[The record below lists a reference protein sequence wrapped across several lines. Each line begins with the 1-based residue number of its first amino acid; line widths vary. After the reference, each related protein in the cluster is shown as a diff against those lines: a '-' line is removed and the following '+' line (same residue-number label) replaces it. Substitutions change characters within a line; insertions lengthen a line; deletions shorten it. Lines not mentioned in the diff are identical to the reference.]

1 MMTKMTGVLTR
12 VLDDEARVQIDAFEY
27 QVLVPETVR
36 RQIQLKKGQE
46 VTFHVTEFLE
56 GNGGG
61 NRFIPRRI
69 GFLTEHEL
77 DFFDLF
83 CTVDKI
89 GVKKALKAMARPI
102 REIAGAIHRQD
113 ARWLS
118 TLPGIGAQTAD
129 QIIISLKKKVVPFA
143 TLPAEPAAPTLTEP
157 TPDAVVEEKPTA
169 KKGKPA
175 KKADADTPPAE
186 PLITPADGQ
195 LLEDVY
201 QALMGLG
208 LNPIEAR
215 TKLDGLLSCGKP
227 FRSLQDAFALIF
239 AKQKG

>member
-12 VLDDEARVQIDAFEY
+12 VLDDEARVQVGPIEY

-36 RQIQLKKGQE
+36 MRLQARRGQE

-69 GFLTEHEL
+69 GFLAEAEL

-89 GVKKALKAMARPI
+89 GVKKALKAMCRPVKD
-102 REIAGAIHRQD
+102 IAGAIHRQD

-129 QIIISLKKKVVPFA
+129 QIIISLKKKVIPFA
-143 TLPAEPAAPTLTEP
+143 TLPAEAPAAAAEP
-157 TPDAVVEEKPTA
+157 APVPDAVVEDKPPA
-169 KKGKPA
+169 KKGKG
-175 KKADADTPPAE
+175 KKADAEPPAPE
-186 PLITPADGQ
+186 PLVTAADGQ
-195 LLEDVY
+195 LIEDIY
-201 QALMGLG
+201 GALMGLG

-215 TKLDGLLSCGKP
+215 AKLDGLLTCGKP
-227 FRSLQDAFALIF
+227 FRSLSEAITIIYST
-239 AKQKG
+239 KG